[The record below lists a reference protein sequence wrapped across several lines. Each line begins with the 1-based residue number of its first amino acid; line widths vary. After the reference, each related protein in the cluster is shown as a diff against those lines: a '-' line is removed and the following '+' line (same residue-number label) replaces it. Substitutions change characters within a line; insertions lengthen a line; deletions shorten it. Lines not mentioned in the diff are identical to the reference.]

1 MILLYLFLIVD
12 VRFIIS
18 DCLFIFLL
26 FDIWRLIIVLIGD
39 VVFRDEEEIVVL
51 GDFLIMFL
59 FGIFILL
66 WKYIWFLLYGVLN
79 GAYLKLLNFFL
90 IKYLERYES
99 FNLEKMFKKIIFG
112 MLFYKIYMCN
122 EIGMW

>member
-79 GAYLKLLNFFL
+79 GVYLKLLNFFL
-90 IKYLERYES
+90 IK
-99 FNLEKMFKKIIFG
+99 
-112 MLFYKIYMCN
+112 
-122 EIGMW
+122 

>member
-90 IKYLERYES
+90 IKYLERYKS
-99 FNLEKMFKKIIFG
+99 FNLEKMFKIIFG

>member
-66 WKYIWFLLYGVLN
+66 WKYIWFLL
-79 GAYLKLLNFFL
+79 
-90 IKYLERYES
+90 
-99 FNLEKMFKKIIFG
+99 
-112 MLFYKIYMCN
+112 
-122 EIGMW
+122 